1 MPASLRGTPTYA
13 LGHSEHELKRL
24 SCQGKVFE
32 AFTRQLLIQAG
43 IHSGMRV
50 LDVGS
55 GAGDSSFLV
64 AELVGQLDT
73 RETSSALTVS
83 RWQWDGLRHAPTGSD
98 ARTYNFLKVT
108 RRQWNSIRNLTRSL
122 VELSSCT
129 IPIRPMLSEGWRSI
143 FVPED

>member
-64 AELVGQLDT
+64 AELVGHKGDVIGVD
-73 RETSSALTVS
+73 REPMAVG
-83 RWQWDGLRHAPTGSD
+83 WAK
-98 ARTYNFLKVT
+98 ARAHWLG
-108 RRQWNSIRNLTRSL
+108 
-122 VELSSCT
+122 C
-129 IPIRPMLSEGWRSI
+129 
-143 FVPED
+143 